1 MQPLH
6 YAVLAGRVEVI
17 KYLTD
22 TLNVPISVIAEVS
35 LLIIK
40 TCAKEHKYNPHN
52 TIQMYKC
59 TL

>member
-6 YAVLAGRVEVI
+6 YAVLAGKVEVI

-52 TIQMYKC
+52 STNV
-59 TL
+59 